1 MNNRYANHP
10 NDSKKYDTNQLREHY
25 MVEEIFSDDKVELT
39 YSHVDRI
46 IFGGIKPV
54 NESLKLE
61 AGKSM
66 GVDYFLERREMGV
79 INVGGEGIVSI
90 DGEEFALNNK
100 DGLYIGKGNKDI
112 IFKSSNPKNPAKFYI
127 NSVPAHKE
135 YKTVKIEIE
144 KANPVKMGDNSTL
157 NKRTIYQ
164 YVHPNVCESCQLLMG
179 LTILEPGSAWNT
191 MPCHTHERRMEV
203 YFYFDMEEDTRVI
216 HLMGEPTE
224 TRHLIVKNEQ
234 AIISPSWSIH
244 SGVGTSNYT
253 FIWGMCGENQTF
265 TDMDHIS
272 MDTLRYITK
281 EGDNMIAEA
290 SLAKLKDIKTIEVEN
305 INKSLEFLNSE
316 LLTKA

>member
-253 FIWGMCGENQTF
+253 FIWGMCGENKTF

-272 MDTLRYITK
+272 MDTLR
-281 EGDNMIAEA
+281 
-290 SLAKLKDIKTIEVEN
+290 
-305 INKSLEFLNSE
+305 
-316 LLTKA
+316 

>member
-1 MNNRYANHP
+1 MNNRYANHS

-25 MVEEIFSDDKVELT
+25 MVEEIFNDDKVELT

-179 LTILEPGSAWNT
+179 LTILEPGSVWNT

-272 MDTLRYITK
+272 MDTLR
-281 EGDNMIAEA
+281 
-290 SLAKLKDIKTIEVEN
+290 
-305 INKSLEFLNSE
+305 
-316 LLTKA
+316 

>member
-10 NDSKKYDTNQLREHY
+10 IDSKSYDTKQLREHY
-25 MVEEIFSDDKVELT
+25 LVEEVFIDDKIELT

-54 NESLKLE
+54 KESLKLE

-79 INVGGEGIVSI
+79 INIGGEGIVSI
-90 DGEEFALNNK
+90 DGEEFTLNNK

-112 IFKSSNPKNPAKFYI
+112 IFKSLNQSNPAKFYI

-135 YKTVKIEIE
+135 YKTVKIDIE

-203 YFYFDMEEDTRVI
+203 YFYFDMQEDTRVI

-265 TDMDHIS
+265 DDMDHID
-272 MDTLRYITK
+272 METLR
-281 EGDNMIAEA
+281 
-290 SLAKLKDIKTIEVEN
+290 
-305 INKSLEFLNSE
+305 
-316 LLTKA
+316 

>member
-10 NDSKKYDTNQLREHY
+10 NDSKNYDTNQLREHY
-25 MVEEIFSDDKVELT
+25 MVEEIFIDDKIELT
-39 YSHVDRI
+39 YSLVDRI

-90 DGEEFALNNK
+90 DGEEFTLNNK

-112 IFKSSNPKNPAKFYI
+112 IFSSLNSENPAKFYI

-203 YFYFDMEEDTRVI
+203 YFYFDMEEDTRII

-265 TDMDHIS
+265 TDMDHIP
-272 MDTLRYITK
+272 MEVLR
-281 EGDNMIAEA
+281 
-290 SLAKLKDIKTIEVEN
+290 
-305 INKSLEFLNSE
+305 
-316 LLTKA
+316 

>member
-1 MNNRYANHP
+1 MRNRYANHP
-10 NDSKKYDTNQLREHY
+10 NDSRKYTTEELRDHY
-25 MVEEIFSDDKVELT
+25 LIEEIFKDDVIDLT

-46 IFGGIKPV
+46 IFGGAKPV
-54 NESLKLE
+54 YKELALE
-61 AGKSM
+61 AGKEM

-79 INVGGEGIVSI
+79 INVGGPAIVTI
-90 DGEEFALNNK
+90 DGQEYSLDRR
-100 DGLYIGKGNKDI
+100 DGLYIGKGNKEVK
-112 IFKSSNPKNPAKFYI
+112 FKSMNPEDPAKLYI

-144 KANPVKMGDNSTL
+144 KANPVKLGDNSTL

-179 LTILEPGSAWNT
+179 LTMLEPGNAWNT

-265 TDMDHIS
+265 NDMDNVP
-272 MDTLRYITK
+272 METLR
-281 EGDNMIAEA
+281 
-290 SLAKLKDIKTIEVEN
+290 
-305 INKSLEFLNSE
+305 
-316 LLTKA
+316 

>member
-10 NDSKKYDTNQLREHY
+10 SDSKKYDTNQLREHY
-25 MVEEIFSDDKVELT
+25 MVEEIFIDDKIELT

-90 DGEEFALNNK
+90 DGEEFTLNNK

-112 IFKSSNPKNPAKFYI
+112 IFKSLNSENPAKFYI

-179 LTILEPGSAWNT
+179 LTILEPGSSWNT

-216 HLMGEPTE
+216 HLMGQPTE

-234 AIISPSWSIH
+234 AVISPSWSIH

-265 TDMDHIS
+265 TDMDHIP
-272 MDTLRYITK
+272 MEVLR
-281 EGDNMIAEA
+281 
-290 SLAKLKDIKTIEVEN
+290 
-305 INKSLEFLNSE
+305 
-316 LLTKA
+316 